1 MKLNDIGL
9 IFRFFYGLVKLRMA
23 DSDLV
28 MIDAGEPDNAVAVI
42 VEDSDALDSMAILP
56 LMR

>member
-1 MKLNDIGL
+1 
-9 IFRFFYGLVKLRMA
+9 MA